1 MQLDHSPFL
10 GVWSTVTRS
19 TLDNQTKWTM
29 DWLDNLA
36 ASFDPSS
43 ATGTWV
49 DVVHE
54 IIVQSLRRQI
64 EATREAEQAAG
75 TFASLSPQGT
85 FAVHRS
91 WLEPWY
97 ELMDKTLETG
107 PENFPLEA
115 ADAPSNAP

>member
-1 MQLDHSPFL
+1 MQLDHSPLL

-36 ASFDPSS
+36 ASFDPSG
-43 ATGTWV
+43 AMGTWV

-64 EATREAEQAAG
+64 EATREAEQAA
-75 TFASLSPQGT
+75 GT